1 MPKYI
6 VKHACSDGVTRYMV
20 WSTIVDAPL
29 TFGCSLDEIF
39 AFWREEYGERGVEAL
54 RRSLE
59 ASGFD
64 HLDAVIGGNRAGR
77 DETRLTGLALL
88 LPNRRW
94 AHINQQRCTFFDSV
108 EGS

>member
-77 DETRLTGLALL
+77 DETRLTRQQIIDYYLE
-88 LPNRRW
+88 RRGDPDEPP
-94 AHINQQRCTFFDSV
+94 IGVD
-108 EGS
+108 EKGSA